1 MTEFRVILLLIGVL
15 LFVAVYVIS
24 RRRARR
30 DERAPMMRDSL
41 DEDPSLPEMRSGPKG
56 DAGVQDEELPEFR
69 IPVDDGEAE
78 APSGEPVRT
87 TTDSGES
94 ARRKTGAD
102 SPPDPDRQKIVV
114 LHVTPRESERFA
126 GAEVLEA
133 LRDEGLAYGRYSIFH
148 RESDDGNVFSV
159 AHMVE
164 PGTLDPEALPEER
177 LRGLTFFLLLPGPRA
192 GVDAFADML
201 ATARRIAGRLEGEV
215 KDASRGTLTRQTAHH
230 LREEIIAFQH
240 HLDVHA
246 VTGKGH
252 GRI

>member
-15 LFVAVYVIS
+15 LFVAVYVIT
-24 RRRARR
+24 RRRAKS

-41 DEDPSLPEMRSGPKG
+41 DDDPSLPEMRSGTGHEP
-56 DAGVQDEELPEFR
+56 GVSDEELPDFR
-69 IPVDDGEAE
+69 IPVDEPGPETPGAEIAATDSASE
-78 APSGEPVRT
+78 APASSRDT
-87 TTDSGES
+87 S
-94 ARRKTGAD
+94 D
-102 SPPDPDRQKIVV
+102 SPPDPDNQKIVI
-114 LHVTPRESERFA
+114 LHVTPRGEDRFP
-126 GAEVLEA
+126 GEEVLGA
-133 LRDEGLAYGRYSIFH
+133 LRSEELEYGKYSIFH
-148 RESDDGNVFSV
+148 RGSDDGTVFSV

-164 PGTLDPEALPEER
+164 PGTLDPETLPEES
-177 LRGLTFFLLLPGPRA
+177 LRGLTFFLLLPGPRP